1 MLVCMYIYLSVCV
14 SVCLYV
20 CLALFYFRFF
30 RFASDAK
37 IREIGKNIRCY
48 LFCSVFLFL
57 VVVMCYSSHILGS
70 NEMKEKNIYVYFFLY
85 VCACVCVCMRVCVHA
100 CVWLLEAEGVHLV

>member
-48 LFCSVFLFL
+48 LFYSVFLFL

-70 NEMKEKNIYVYFFLY
+70 NEMKEKKYICILLLF
-85 VCACVCVCMRVCVHA
+85 VCVCMRVCVHA
-100 CVWLLEAEGVHLV
+100 CVCACVCVVVGS